1 MQDQSGEEGA
11 QPKIELDVS
20 ELQSEQIGQQGI
32 QDVAGTLMNVGTGDS
47 DLSGSALSR
56 STLNEQ
62 GLDEVDVSE
71 GGLSGSASGAT
82 EPLQVETDPAAA
94 TDSVV
99 ALSPG
104 ANSTGEN
111 EQETEDSAESA
122 QEMAQAEEPEIP
134 LEPAV
139 GTYQDGILAEST
151 AHGYY
156 ITYTLNSEDDYLPLI
171 KDVLGRFPAM
181 IDECKRVFDVPS
193 LSGVVA
199 IGAEAW
205 NRLYP
210 EAKPIALKPFPAMK
224 QDTRSAPETP
234 CDLFFQIR
242 CERQDINFVVARR
255 VDALLGELAILQE
268 SIPTF
273 RYLDNRDLTGFVDG
287 TENPEGE
294 HREKVAIVGQ
304 EDRNFVGGSY
314 VHIQRYV
321 HNLAVW
327 NNLEVTEQEQV
338 IGRSK
343 TDNVEFTGVNKP
355 MCSHIKR
362 SGIKDEGG
370 DAVEILRQSMPYGDL
385 KEQGLYFVSYCRFAD
400 NFTRMLASMIYSDA
414 EGSFDHLMKYTQAV
428 TGAALF
434 APSREFLTQY
444 VGAAAEAER
453 LRAQRIEEE
462 AARLAAEEEER
473 NSTRSELKYTPL
485 SDEMIEVN
493 PEIDEPKPDTPVDT
507 TPEQVRMDDQPP
519 ATSSNKRYSASF
531 YQAMIEDDEQEKQA
545 SEEQVKESLKSLKG
559 LPWSLNDAAKKNRDQ
574 DDD

>member
-1 MQDQSGEEGA
+1 MQDQSGEDGA
-11 QPKIELDVS
+11 QPKIELDAS
-20 ELQSEQIGQQGI
+20 ELQAEQIGQQGI
-32 QDVAGTLMNVGTGDS
+32 QDVAGTLADAGSGDS
-47 DLSGSALSR
+47 DLSGSVLS
-56 STLNEQ
+56 EP
-62 GLDEVDVSE
+62 DPSE
-71 GGLSGSASGAT
+71 SGSGELAQSESGLSKSSSSGSEVSDS
-82 EPLQVETDPAAA
+82 ERSQVQADQDA
-94 TDSVV
+94 V
-99 ALSPG
+99 

-111 EQETEDSAESA
+111 AQDAEDAAESV
-122 QEMAQAEEPEIP
+122 QGTTQVEEPEIP

-139 GTYQDGILAEST
+139 GTHQDGILAEST

-181 IDECKRVFDVPS
+181 IDECKRVFEVPS

-205 NRLYP
+205 QRLYP
-210 EAKPIALKPFPAMK
+210 EAKPIALKPFPEMK
-224 QDTRSAPETP
+224 QGERSAPETP

-314 VHIQRYV
+314 VHLQRYV

-343 TDNVEFTGVNKP
+343 TENVEFTGVNKP

-414 EGSFDHLMKYTQAV
+414 EGNFDHLMKYTQAV

-493 PEIDEPKPDTPVDT
+493 PEVDEPKPDTPVDT
-507 TPEQVRMDDQPP
+507 APEQMPMDDQPP
-519 ATSSNKRYSASF
+519 ASSNKRYSASF

-545 SEEQVKESLKSLKG
+545 SEEQVEESLKNLKS
-559 LPWSLNDAAKKNRDQ
+559 LPWSLNEDARKNKDQ